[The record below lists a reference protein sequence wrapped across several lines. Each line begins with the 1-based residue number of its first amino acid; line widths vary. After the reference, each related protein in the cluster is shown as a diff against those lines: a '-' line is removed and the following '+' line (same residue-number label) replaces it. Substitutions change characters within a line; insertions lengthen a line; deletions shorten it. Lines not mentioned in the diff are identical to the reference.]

1 MKLYKRL
8 WLAAMFFALVGCSS
22 ANNKEKKEKEVTKK
36 ESKLVDSMM
45 KAGYSEG
52 IIVYSNKQGDC
63 AYTILMERD
72 ASLMYDP
79 QNLDPQFQKNGLKVW
94 FAFQPLRI
102 PNRCEK
108 AIPVNISA
116 IKVRE

>member
-1 MKLYKRL
+1 MVGSHVFR
-8 WLAAMFFALVGCSS
+8 ASGVFFC
-22 ANNKEKKEKEVTKK
+22 KHQRKKEKEVTKK